1 MPLPS
6 LRALLHPLNIAHRG
20 ARSLAPENT
29 LPAATKA
36 VAAKAH
42 MWELDVQLTSDGVPV
57 VFHDDHLQ
65 RTTNIAEAAYFA
77 DRKPW
82 AVWNFTLEELR
93 TLDAGSWFVTA
104 DPFGRIAANQVSRE
118 DCRSYLRLAI
128 PTLGEALALT
138 KESGLLVNVEIKD
151 LKGLP
156 GHQTVVEKT
165 LAQVEMSG
173 LLDQVLFSSFNH
185 DYMARMRE
193 INSRALTAVLVENET
208 PRPLV
213 LLKTFKA
220 MAYHPRIDL
229 IMPQAIREL
238 RQEGFLVN
246 VWTVNDLP
254 SMRNLLLAGATGII
268 TDFPQLLDQVLK
280 ERPYRV

>member
-1 MPLPS
+1 MPPS
-6 LRALLHPLNIAHRG
+6 LRSLKHPLNIGHRG

-29 LPAATKA
+29 LPALTKA
-36 VAAKAH
+36 VACHAH

-65 RTTNIAEAAYFA
+65 RTTNISEAPDLA

-93 TLDAGSWFVTA
+93 SLDAGTWFVTE
-104 DPFGRIAANQVSRE
+104 DPFGQIAANSVTRE
-118 DCRSYLRLAI
+118 DCRSYRHLAI
-128 PTLGEALALT
+128 PTLREALALSRQ
-138 KESGLLVNVEIKD
+138 EGLLVNVEIKD

-156 GHQTVVEKT
+156 GHQEVVAKT
-165 LAQVEMSG
+165 LAQVEM
-173 LLDQVLFSSFNH
+173 LDMLDWVLFSSFNH
-185 DYMARMRE
+185 DYVTRIRE
-193 INSRALTAVLVENET
+193 INSKAMTAVLVEKEC

-213 LLKTFKA
+213 LLKATKA

-229 IMPQAIREL
+229 IMPKTIREL
-238 RQEGFLVN
+238 RRADFLVN
-246 VWTVNDLP
+246 VWTVNDQP
-254 SMRNLLLAGATGII
+254 SMQNLLMAGATGVI
-268 TDFPQLLDQVLK
+268 TDFPQMLDEVLK